1 MVTTSDSDVSTG
13 IMNLSLNDSKHLENI
28 SFSLEQKISNLNK
41 TKREENL
48 LLKWSFAA
56 NVLDRFFLII
66 SLIYVFITFLAK
78 IASNPN
84 FYHFK

>member
-1 MVTTSDSDVSTG
+1 
-13 IMNLSLNDSKHLENI
+13 MNLCLNDSKHLENI
-28 SFSLEQKISNLNK
+28 SFSLEQIISQQNE

-66 SLIYVFITFLAK
+66 SIIQIFIILNEKT
-78 IASNPN
+78 
-84 FYHFK
+84 